1 MEPIFKKLH
10 SKVLLKKTSI
20 TYVFGIPFL
29 IFSKQPYSGIFL
41 SGLILKIEMTF
52 CFEKDVQH
60 YSIYP
65 HICCNVTEIVLQ

>member
-1 MEPIFKKLH
+1 MF
-10 SKVLLKKTSI
+10 
-20 TYVFGIPFL
+20 FGIPVL
-29 IFSKQPYSGIFL
+29 IFSKQLYSGIFL
-41 SGLILKIEMTF
+41 SGLVLKIEMTF